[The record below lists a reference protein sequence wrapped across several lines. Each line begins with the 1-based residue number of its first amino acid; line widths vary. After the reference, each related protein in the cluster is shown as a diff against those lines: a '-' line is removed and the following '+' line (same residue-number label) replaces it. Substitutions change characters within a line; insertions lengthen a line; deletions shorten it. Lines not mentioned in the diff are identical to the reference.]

1 MRKIPI
7 LSYKVV
13 LLSITLIS
21 LLTAP
26 ACAQKVRI
34 PDVHSNMTKKGGKLQ
49 ITAGE
54 RVFVER
60 KTESA
65 LSLQNMRGN
74 ATGFEQGILLD
85 FKNPELNGRVFL
97 GLLPYHDS
105 KHPMPIYRRLHD
117 ISEGKT
123 QLVLSKNFEG
133 RYDMI
138 DWVEKGYGTLGYR
151 VISEEG
157 KTLYDGILGFK
168 KTKSGFEVDASIVE
182 GPFINLLGPNS
193 ATISYETLA
202 PEKTYVEINGQ
213 KFEDVKATTHHEIEV
228 SGLEADKNYEYS
240 VHYGSMEQT
249 YSLKTAPEAGSR
261 TSFTFA
267 YASDSR
273 SGNGGGERDI
283 FGANSYIMKKIM
295 ALAKMKNVSFMQ
307 FSGDLINGYLSDK
320 GMMNLQY
327 ANWKRAIEPFAHYF
341 PVYVSM
347 GNHEAFTRVFAEN
360 DEGFGLQ
367 VDRFP
372 YETES
377 AEAVFSSHFVL
388 PKNGP
393 ASEDGAAYDPNP
405 EKTDFPSYEEN
416 VFYYTH
422 DNVAVIVLNS
432 DYWYAPTTPAI
443 RIMSGGMHGY
453 LMDQQIAWLKTTLEG
468 LEADENID
476 HIFVTQHTP
485 AFPNGGHTQDDM
497 WYKGNN
503 QMRPYVAG
511 KPVKKGI
518 IERRDEYLD
527 LLINKSQKVVAILT
541 GDEHNY
547 ARTEVSG
554 KTQIYL
560 PEYLGERITLSRT
573 IHQINNGAAGA
584 PYYAQ
589 EQTPWTP
596 MVSGFTTQHALVFF
610 HINGK
615 SIEMEVINPDTL
627 EPVDKLKLR

>member
-1 MRKIPI
+1 MTTNF
-7 LSYKVV
+7 LSSKKNHLFVFV
-13 LLSITLIS
+13 LLCAWFST
-21 LLTAP
+21 
-26 ACAQKVRI
+26 ACAQKVRV
-34 PDVHSNMTKKGGKLQ
+34 PVVHSKMERKGGKLQ
-49 ITAGE
+49 INAGE
-54 RVFVER
+54 RIFIE
-60 KTESA
+60 KNTETP
-65 LSLQNMRGN
+65 LSLKNMRGN
-74 ATGFEQGILLD
+74 PSGNADGIALD
-85 FKNPELNGRVFL
+85 FKDPTLSGRVFY

-105 KHPMPIYRRLHD
+105 KHPMPIYRGLVD
-117 ISEGKT
+117 IIEGKAE
-123 QLVLSKNFEG
+123 LVLAKNFEG

-138 DWVEKGYGTLGYR
+138 DWVNKGYGTLGYR
-151 VISEEG
+151 VITSEGE
-157 KTLYDGILGFK
+157 TMYDGIIGFK
-168 KTKSGFEVDASIVE
+168 KGKGPFEVDASIIE
-182 GPFINLLGPNS
+182 GPFVNRHSPNGV
-193 ATISYETLA
+193 TISYETL
-202 PEKTYVEINGQ
+202 EKENTYVEVNGK
-213 KFEDVKATTHHEIEV
+213 KFEDEKSSTHHEIVV
-228 SGLEADKNYEYS
+228 SGLEPDTEYEYK
-240 VHYGSMEQT
+240 VFYGSMNQSYT
-249 YSLKTAPEAGSR
+249 FKTAPLPGTR
-261 TSFTFA
+261 TPFTFA

-295 ALAKMKNVSFMQ
+295 ALAKMKGISFMQ
-307 FSGDLINGYLSDK
+307 FSGDLINGYLSDE

-347 GNHEAFTRVFAEN
+347 GNHEAFVREFVE
-360 DEGFGLQ
+360 EGKARGIM

-377 AEAVFSSHFVL
+377 AEAVFSRHFVL
-388 PKNGP
+388 PQNGP
-393 ASEDGAAYDPNP
+393 ASEDGASYDPNDD
-405 EKTDFPSYEEN
+405 KIDFPSYDEN

-443 RIMSGGMHGY
+443 RLMSGGMHGY
-453 LMDQQIAWLKTTLEG
+453 LMDQQIKWLEQTLSD
-468 LEADENID
+468 LESNANID
-476 HIFVTQHTP
+476 HVFVTQHTP
-485 AFPNGGHTQDDM
+485 AFPNGGHTGDDM

-503 QMRPYVAG
+503 QMRPFVAG
-511 KPVKKGI
+511 KPLEKGI

-527 LLINKSQKVVAILT
+527 LLINKSSKVIAILT

-547 ARTEVSG
+547 ARTELSD

-560 PEYLGERITLSRT
+560 PDYLGEKITFSRK
-573 IHQINNGAAGA
+573 IYQINNGAAGA

-615 SIEMEVINPDTL
+615 SIEMEVLNPDTL
-627 EPVDKLKLR
+627 EPVDKLTLR